1 MSENL
6 KPLEQLVLWR
16 LATLDGGGA
25 YNTDLK
31 PKLEKSVRDRLVAA
45 GLIGVSKRRKPPKNL
60 STMYIGLTESGWAR
74 LERGFDFSFP
84 PQANTVDTLQRLL
97 KIIKRHLDA
106 NGATLGEFIGGNA
119 YRRDNIM
126 ESPKPVFDESLGDQ
140 PTKLIDWS
148 SNDHRPI
155 ELIHDSINIPKL
167 IENAYRRITHG
178 HENTRVRLAELRR
191 EIPGIDR
198 DELDRALIEMAD
210 QGAIALYPLEN
221 PLEVGDDDRTAAL
234 YVPSGH
240 VRHILYLG
248 GRSS

>member
-6 KPLEQLVLWR
+6 KPLEQLWLWR

-45 GLIGVSKRRKPPKNL
+45 GLIAVSKRRKPPKNL

-74 LERGFDFSFP
+74 LNRGFDFSFP

-97 KIIKRHLDA
+97 KIIKKHLDA
-106 NGATLGEFIGGNA
+106 NGATLGEFIAGTR
-119 YRRDNIM
+119 YRNTLEE
-126 ESPKPVFDESLGDQ
+126 ESNQSRNQESNGDQ
-140 PTKLIDWS
+140 PTKLIDRD
-148 SNDHRPI
+148 SNDHRPVEI
-155 ELIHDSINIPKL
+155 VYDAVDVPRL

-210 QGAIALYPLEN
+210 KGEVALYPLEN
-221 PLEVGDDDRTAAL
+221 PLEIGDDDRTAAL